1 MPNEREA
8 QCAWLR
14 RPAGIAGVMAFVI
27 LGTAITRAPALQNG
41 LTTLVAVT
49 GGEPSHLNSAITT
62 AGGIHIV
69 AGSLYDGL
77 VELDSAGRP
86 VPGLA
91 RRWEVQDGGRRYVFH
106 LRSGVLWHDGAA
118 FTSRD
123 VTFTFAEML
132 LKYMAR
138 TKAGLEPALAGIDA
152 PNDSTVVFRF
162 KAPYAPL
169 LKRLTADEAPILPRH
184 LYEGTDPLTNPRNRQ
199 PVGTGPFKFR
209 EWVHGDR
216 LVFERN
222 ERYFVKGRPRIDRL
236 VWRILPNNA
245 AAAIALERGEVDYL
259 AGIEGP
265 QLPRLRRAR
274 AVRVGQHPAGAGG
287 GWCVNTLVPNMRKPP
302 LDDVRVRRAL
312 SLAIDRRFLAQRL
325 YFGTAEPAH
334 GPFHSALGATDRLA
348 PRLSNDP
355 VAAARLLD
363 EAGFKSSQGKRA
375 LRLTFTYA
383 TPAFGPVAEALRDQF
398 ARVGVELALDPM
410 DFNAAAEKVYTKQDF
425 DIGVASYCNGA
436 DPDIGVKRVY
446 DSRNILPIPFGNGA
460 AYKNL
465 RVDSLFDLAAAT
477 IDAQRRRSI
486 YGQVQRI
493 LLQDMPYLWLVE
505 TNGWRAWRADIRGL
519 QVWSGHTFDIATIGP
534 R

>member
-1 MPNEREA
+1 MPNGF
-8 QCAWLR
+8 R
-14 RPAGIAGVMAFVI
+14 RQWPRLARVASFLILAF
-27 LGTAITRAPALQNG
+27 LALVVARTSLSQKTP
-41 LTTLVAVT
+41 TTLVAVT

-69 AGSLYDGL
+69 AGTLYDGL

-91 RRWEVQDGGRRYVFH
+91 HRWEILDGGRLYVFH
-106 LRSGVLWHDGAA
+106 LRTGVKWHDGAP

-138 TKAGLEPALAGIDA
+138 TKSGLEPALAKIEA
-152 PNDSTVVFRF
+152 PDDSTVVFRF

-184 LYEGTDPLTNPRNRQ
+184 LYEGTDPLTNPRNRE

-209 EWVHGDR
+209 EWVRGDR

-222 ERYFVKGRPRIDRL
+222 DRYFIKGRPRIERI

-259 AGIEGP
+259 SGIEGP
-265 QLPRLRRAR
+265 QLPRLRKAR
-274 AVRVGQHPAGAGG
+274 GVRVGQHPAGAGG
-287 GWCVNTLVPNMRKPP
+287 GWCVNTLVPNMRKRP
-302 LDDVRVRRAL
+302 LDDARVRRAL
-312 SLAIDRRFLAQRL
+312 SLAIDREFFAQRL
-325 YFGTAEPAH
+325 YFGTAEAAH
-334 GPFHSALGATDRLA
+334 GPFHTALNATDRRAPPLA
-348 PRLSNDP
+348 FDVER
-355 VAAARLLD
+355 AGRLLD
-363 EAGFKSSQGKRA
+363 SAGYTSNQGKRA
-375 LRLTFTYA
+375 LRITFTYA
-383 TPAFGPVAEALRDQF
+383 TPSFSPVAEALRDQF
-398 ARVGVELALDPM
+398 AQIGVDLALDPM
-410 DFNAAAEKVYTKQDF
+410 DFNAAVEKVYMKQDF
-425 DIGVASYCNGA
+425 DMGIASYCNGA

-460 AYKNL
+460 AYNNP
-465 RVDSLFDLAAAT
+465 RVDALFDTAAAT
-477 IDAQRRRSI
+477 LDEQRRRAI

-493 LLQDMPYLWLVE
+493 LLTDMPYLWLVE
-505 TNGWRAWRADIRGL
+505 TNGWRAWRADVRGL

-534 R
+534 RE